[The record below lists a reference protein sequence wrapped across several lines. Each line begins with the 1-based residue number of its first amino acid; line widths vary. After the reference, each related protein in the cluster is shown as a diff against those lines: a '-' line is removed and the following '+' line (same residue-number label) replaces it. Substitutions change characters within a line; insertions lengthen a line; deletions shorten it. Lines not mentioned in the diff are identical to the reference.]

1 MEPNPPIPDLR
12 RLVAVQDNWATLG
25 GEMSFLQH
33 HKSLPHQNFHLQSND
48 PLFTLPRL
56 PLHQFTISDCKPQ
69 LQWKSVSVSWA
80 VSMQVL
86 VWDWYCLLKSWWS
99 LWKSQWGI
107 SARSFSY
114 WRIFWGLTEQV
125 EGTVPSTIRMFRRDK
140 IQQVHCQCHLPKLLV
155 VVRDRKDAES
165 VPLCEFCVQCLR
177 WWMLQ
182 INSA

>member
-56 PLHQFTISDCKPQ
+56 PLHQFTISDCKLQ
-69 LQWKSVSVSWA
+69 LQWKSVSVSLA
-80 VSMQVL
+80 ASMLAL

-99 LWKSQWGI
+99 LWKSRLNI
-107 SARSFSY
+107 SVRSFSC
-114 WRIFWGLTEQV
+114 WRIFWDLTILAGET
-125 EGTVPSTIRMFRRDK
+125 EPSTTGMFRQDK
-140 IQQVHCQCHLPKLLV
+140 IQPVHCQYHLPKPLV
-155 VVRDRKDAES
+155 AVKDRKDAES
-165 VPLCEFCVQCLR
+165 ALVYEFYVQCLR
-177 WWMLQ
+177 WWMLR
-182 INSA
+182 INLA